1 MSYADEIYQSEIAQG
16 TDPETARSNAYLLSQ
31 QPEVDAWSERY
42 LRENPEFAQSLKP
55 GWFSQ
60 AEWKSIDPE
69 VLQGR
74 FPHLSDL
81 QFREGGG
88 RTSRYDPDFVPGD
101 DFKVGS
107 VTNAAY
113 KCGRWRALEKHWHGN
128 QVSDEEQIVETQEGA
143 DKAQAQEEA

>member
-60 AEWKSIDPE
+60 AEWKSIDLE
-69 VLQGR
+69 SIGMATK
-74 FPHLSDL
+74 
-81 QFREGGG
+81 FRMKSKSLKPKKAPTKPKPKK
-88 RTSRYDPDFVPGD
+88 RPDPPKSSGPP
-101 DFKVGS
+101 
-107 VTNAAY
+107 
-113 KCGRWRALEKHWHGN
+113 
-128 QVSDEEQIVETQEGA
+128 
-143 DKAQAQEEA
+143 